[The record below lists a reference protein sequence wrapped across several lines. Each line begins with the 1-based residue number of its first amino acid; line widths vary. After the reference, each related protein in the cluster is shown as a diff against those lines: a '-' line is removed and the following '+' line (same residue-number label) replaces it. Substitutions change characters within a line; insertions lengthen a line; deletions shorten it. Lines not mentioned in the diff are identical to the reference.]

1 MANQPKK
8 YKKFVAT
15 AATATLVASAIVPV
29 ASAASLSDIKGN
41 THEEAINALV
51 DAKVIS
57 GYPDG
62 TFKPNKT
69 LTRSDVVKLLGKYL
83 VSQGHSIPTDA
94 VSNPRFSDLT
104 SKSNKE
110 LLEYA
115 AVVADAGVFA
125 GSNGKLLA
133 GDQITRENMA
143 IVLVRMINT
152 LKDVSLEEFVASQN
166 FNGDVKDLNVAK
178 AEARTAIQV
187 LDFYDI
193 TNPSVANFNPKGNTT
208 RGQFATFLHKTINS
222 DFAGAA
228 ATTGTVKAINAT
240 TVEVTFSDAVDNVN
254 ALKFAIEGLEVK
266 NASVKQTDAKTVV
279 LTTAAQEANKEYT
292 VTLDGVKLGTFKGV
306 NAAVPTKVTI
316 KDVDGDRSHQG
327 VIGNEVT
334 VRAEVTVADGQS
346 KAGIPVTFNVVNNN
360 SNTNE
365 KIEKV
370 AYTDANGVAT
380 YSYTR
385 YYASTDDVTAY
396 ATSKSS
402 VNSTA
407 KVYWANAHQLTI
419 KDITEKTTVTNG
431 DNKVY
436 EINSSN
442 FKNGYVFV
450 AFTGNLDVAPDKIE
464 DGVTVEG
471 NSVHRLNSDG
481 APVLGKIGGNYPYK
495 STLGNEQV
503 IAVKLD
509 ANGKANLV
517 VSGTNASAKP
527 VVYEGKLV
535 GTSPS
540 KTNLAHYDATYSATA
555 LQAHASEVKFDKV
568 VNYGLTIK
576 AQGVRDAAVSNT
588 NGTGG
593 RDYEIAYTKADG
605 KPVAKGTTV
614 YVAIPTKGLSSGT
627 NFQLLNEDEETV
639 GLQSGLSTSDYNVYA
654 LSTDKDGK
662 VLFTVTARNAE
673 DYVQPIAFLNDN
685 KPTGSTF
692 FDKDDTQAS
701 DDVTYFTNSVTYASS
716 LALVNSTDK
725 KQTSFAAGHEAA
737 KFSYRLVDQ
746 NGKVRKADKQ
756 TQVTFSV
763 SAGEGQI
770 TAGNEIVH
778 PHQTKTITRS
788 LEVGQSKVDLT
799 VNAQTPT
806 TVNVYATS
814 SQAGFTFLPTES
826 LVATF
831 TNTSIVNV
839 NGTVT
844 NVNKT
849 DGIVTVNGVP
859 YNLNGAT
866 YLNQGTAVPTLS
878 AFYDHLTAGKY
889 VSITKDAD
897 GKLVFNIIQAPA
909 PTPTLVTK
917 AEVTADDTVKVTFSG
932 AVNASPTASQ
942 FAIDFNGNGTI
953 ESNEY
958 ATAASGSSTDLT
970 LTFATVHNLS
980 TSTVTVP
987 NLQYTP
993 TTAGT
998 LLSVA
1003 STNVTTAFTTPVTV
1017 AKAAH
1022 GVTVSTTNTAG
1033 VAAEA
1038 LTNTLSI
1045 PTGKV
1050 VNAGNMIVSLQA
1062 DKAGVTSPINVPV
1075 AVTLLDD
1082 EKAVASKIAT
1092 ELNKLTA
1099 LTSKFTI
1106 VADDADVV
1114 VTAKDI
1120 ANEANTTL
1128 VVDIA
1133 DQTDAAYTSI
1143 YTADFDGITSGV
1155 TGSSTAGSIGTLAVT
1170 NATFTNVTG
1179 TGTVA
1184 PLKVKVLTTGGSTL
1198 VDTDVT
1204 VSVLA
1209 GETGAQVAAK
1219 VKTALEA
1226 NATIA
1231 ANYTVT
1237 VSGAIVTLTN
1247 KVAEVQTTTITVE

>member
-1 MANQPKK
+1 MIRKGFGPFL
-8 YKKFVAT
+8 FV
-15 AATATLVASAIVPV
+15 
-29 ASAASLSDIKGN
+29 
-41 THEEAINALV
+41 
-51 DAKVIS
+51 
-57 GYPDG
+57 
-62 TFKPNKT
+62 
-69 LTRSDVVKLLGKYL
+69 LLG
-83 VSQGHSIPTDA
+83 T
-94 VSNPRFSDLT
+94 
-104 SKSNKE
+104 E
-110 LLEYA
+110 
-115 AVVADAGVFA
+115 
-125 GSNGKLLA
+125 
-133 GDQITRENMA
+133 
-143 IVLVRMINT
+143 
-152 LKDVSLEEFVASQN
+152 
-166 FNGDVKDLNVAK
+166 
-178 AEARTAIQV
+178 
-187 LDFYDI
+187 
-193 TNPSVANFNPKGNTT
+193 
-208 RGQFATFLHKTINS
+208 
-222 DFAGAA
+222 
-228 ATTGTVKAINAT
+228 KAINAT

-614 YVAIPTKGLSSGT
+614 YVAIPTKGLSAGT

-746 NGKVRKADKQ
+746 NGKERKADKQ

-770 TAGNEIVH
+770 TAGNEIVY

-831 TNTSIVNV
+831 TNTSVTTV

-866 YLNQGTAVPTLS
+866 YLNQGTIVPTLS
-878 AFYDHLTAGKY
+878 AFYDHLTAGNY

-897 GKLVFNIIQAPA
+897 GKLVFNIITA
-909 PTPTLVTK
+909 PTPGAAGLIK
-917 AEVTADDTVKVTFSG
+917 TAVAKSPTTIDVTFG
-932 AVNASPTASQ
+932 EAVTVNAASQ
-942 FAIDFNGNGTI
+942 FWFDLNKNGVVDANETATGVSGSGLTHTFTISGASIATGSDIGKVVYTPALASADRLVKTAGSVVVSDTITLGDEYTSVNFTVASNALAIAATANPTPGVNGTKQVETVTLGSVGGFGNGTFTI
-953 ESNEY
+953 TVTDGATTYTSATVTTVAGEQASVVAEKAKLALKAITALDSKYDITTNGSDVVLTAKASAANDTALNIVVANVDSGVTAVPTSANTTAGNAGTANIATAQVTAAAQVPTATIKAAKVRVAQTSTVLGNFDKVISVTVD
-958 ATAASGSSTDLT
+958 ATAAATPAATATAIVAALNTDTDFAARFTAAVISTD
-970 LTFATVHNLS
+970 VI
-980 TSTVTVP
+980 
-987 NLQYTP
+987 
-993 TTAGT
+993 
-998 LLSVA
+998 
-1003 STNVTTAFTTPVTV
+1003 
-1017 AKAAH
+1017 
-1022 GVTVSTTNTAG
+1022 
-1033 VAAEA
+1033 E
-1038 LTNTLSI
+1038 
-1045 PTGKV
+1045 
-1050 VNAGNMIVSLQA
+1050 
-1062 DKAGVTSPINVPV
+1062 
-1075 AVTLLDD
+1075 
-1082 EKAVASKIAT
+1082 
-1092 ELNKLTA
+1092 
-1099 LTSKFTI
+1099 
-1106 VADDADVV
+1106 
-1114 VTAKDI
+1114 
-1120 ANEANTTL
+1120 
-1128 VVDIA
+1128 
-1133 DQTDAAYTSI
+1133 
-1143 YTADFDGITSGV
+1143 
-1155 TGSSTAGSIGTLAVT
+1155 VT
-1170 NATFTNVTG
+1170 NKA
-1179 TGTVA
+1179 TGTVTA
-1184 PLKVKVLTTGGSTL
+1184 
-1198 VDTDVT
+1198 T
-1204 VSVLA
+1204 VI
-1209 GETGAQVAAK
+1209 EVA
-1219 VKTALEA
+1219 
-1226 NATIA
+1226 N
-1231 ANYTVT
+1231 
-1237 VSGAIVTLTN
+1237 
-1247 KVAEVQTTTITVE
+1247 